1 MKNLFLKRFASATSC
16 FALVLAMS
24 SCTQDFL
31 SDALD
36 GSDNDSTA
44 KGVQATITLPNVIQP
59 GTPGVVLVGGVQTFS
74 LVAANTYIADGKVVV
89 KGGVTLNIE
98 AGTRIEG
105 VFKATPA
112 DASAIIITRGSKIN
126 AIGTNTLPIVMTG
139 RIDASNPSLNAGD
152 WGGLVVIGNAPSNHA
167 TVAVIE
173 GINVPSLP
181 AGVTNADVSY
191 GTTTGTVTTDNSGRL
206 SFVRVEYAGAVIVDG
221 NELNSFTFA
230 GVGNGTTLDH
240 LQAYRGADD
249 AFEFFGG
256 TVNAKFLI
264 ATSANDDSFDFDNG
278 YNGRIQFAVSALN
291 PTTVYGSGTNGIE
304 SDNDAASSSNAPIT
318 RAVLSNFTIV
328 GTSTG
333 TSSGAGSV
341 LLHGALIR
349 RNSNVVFR
357 NSVVYGFGTATSL
370 NVIRDDS
377 PQTFS
382 VLNNVIGLIPGS
394 SAVGASAAFAPAF
407 TLDASNSAPATTGLV
422 LSGPFTTSGYFS
434 TARSL
439 RPNANPALS
448 GANFAG
454 FPAGAGVNSTLTA
467 TAYKGAF
474 PGTNTT
480 SATTYWINENWV
492 NKIF

>member
-16 FALVLAMS
+16 FVLILTIS
-24 SCTQDFL
+24 SCTREFGLGENDG
-31 SDALD
+31 ALA
-36 GSDNDSTA
+36 N
-44 KGVQATITLPNVIQP
+44 KGIQAIVTLPQVIS
-59 GTPGVVLVGGVQTFS
+59 TNTTLVNT
-74 LVAANTYIADGKVVV
+74 NTYRLDGKVFVSN
-89 KGGVTLNIE
+89 GAILTIQE
-98 AGTRIEG
+98 GTRIEG
-105 VFKATPA
+105 VFKANPA
-112 DASAIIITRGSKIN
+112 DASALIITKGCQII
-126 AIGTNTLPIVMTG
+126 AIGTNTSPIVFTG
-139 RIDASNPSLNAGD
+139 LVDASNPSLNAGD
-152 WGGLVVIGNAPSNHA
+152 WGGLVILGSAQINQPVTA
-167 TVAVIE
+167 TSPIIE
-173 GINVPSLP
+173 GINLPAVP
-181 AGVTNADVSY
+181 AGVDITYGSNTTANNAQS
-191 GTTTGTVTTDNSGRL
+191 SGRL
-206 SFVRVEYAGAVIVDG
+206 SFVRVEYAGANVTAD
-221 NELNSFTFA
+221 NELNAFTFG

-240 LQAYRGADD
+240 LQAYRGDDD

-264 ATSANDDSFDFDNG
+264 ATSCNDDSFDFDFG
-278 YNGRIQFAVSALN
+278 YQGRIQFAVSALN
-291 PTTVYGSGTNGIE
+291 PTTVYGPGTNGIE
-304 SDNDAASSSNAPIT
+304 SDNDATGSSLTPIT

-341 LLHGALIR
+341 LLHGALVR
-349 RNSNVVFR
+349 RNSNIVLR

-407 TLDASNSAPATTGLV
+407 TLDPSNSSPATTGLV
-422 LSGPFTTSGYFS
+422 LSGPFTTGGYFS

-439 RPNANPALS
+439 RPTANPALS